1 VLFHIIENVHKHKI
15 EVKRTWHG
23 VGEEEA
29 EAGLDLGLEEAR
41 SATCRRGK
49 DQDGYS
55 VLAEDLADG
64 GGATLIT
71 LGFALGFR
79 GFQDGG
85 GHIHNTG
92 IGLHTLVMHG
102 LT

>member
-1 VLFHIIENVHKHKI
+1 
-15 EVKRTWHG
+15 VKRTWHG

-29 EAGLDLGLEEAR
+29 AAGLDLGLEEAR
-41 SATCRRGK
+41 LAICRHGK

-55 VLAEDLADG
+55 VLAEGSADG
-64 GGATLIT
+64 CGLTRIT